1 MATLNV
7 FSQTLHPTISSSFC
21 SSSSSYSN
29 SNYGSF
35 CPNSNTSKFH
45 FFSNS
50 SSLSAPTLSNSSK
63 TLFTKS
69 GSGGSWLQSSS
80 ASVSNEQKNGP
91 VYSVFPSS
99 PAQVSS
105 VQDLYKFICS
115 GPLLDRIGL
124 TPENV
129 AESID
134 KWLTYGRQLCRLFQL
149 NELFLT
155 EPQKVRLYHYYIPV
169 FLWCESEIVQH
180 RSKFKDGEDIPPLV
194 IGFSAPQGCGK
205 TTLVF
210 ALDYLFQMIGR

>member
-1 MATLNV
+1 MHRNYESRLNLEFTV
-7 FSQTLHPTISSSFC
+7 KLFS
-21 SSSSSYSN
+21 
-29 SNYGSF
+29 
-35 CPNSNTSKFH
+35 
-45 FFSNS
+45 
-50 SSLSAPTLSNSSK
+50 A
-63 TLFTKS
+63 

-194 IGFSAPQGCGK
+194 
-205 TTLVF
+205 VF
-210 ALDYLFQMIGR
+210 IFDFLQYASRIL